1 MTQLVTMDITDREG
15 VMSETLASSEAGT
28 EARSTRRRAAALLS
42 GTAPIW
48 AGVVLLGVA
57 RAVIGFAWR
66 QVALISEVWQQ
77 VAYLLSGGF
86 VGVVLALAGLTAISA
101 SVRHRDAA
109 EQSRQLD
116 ELREI
121 LVELRRAVVD
131 EEPE

>member
-1 MTQLVTMDITDREG
+1 
-15 VMSETLASSEAGT
+15 MSESSAESQ
-28 EARSTRRRAAALLS
+28 ARSSRRRIGALLS
-42 GTAPIW
+42 GNAPVW

-57 RAVIGFAWR
+57 FLLIGLAWR
-66 QVALISEVWQQ
+66 EVALLSDVWQQ
-77 VAYLLSGGF
+77 VPYLLSGGF
-86 VGVVLALAGLTAISA
+86 TGVVLALAGLTAISA

-121 LVELRRAVVD
+121 LTDLRRAVLD

>member
-1 MTQLVTMDITDREG
+1 MSLLATSITQREG
-15 VMSETLASSEAGT
+15 VMSETSAEPQ
-28 EARSTRRRAAALLS
+28 ARSSRRRIGALLS
-42 GTAPIW
+42 GNAPVW

-57 RAVIGFAWR
+57 FVLIGLAWR
-66 QVALISEVWQQ
+66 EVALLSDVWQQ
-77 VAYLLSGGF
+77 VPYLLSGGF
-86 VGVVLALAGLTAISA
+86 TGVVLALAGLTAISA

-121 LVELRRAVVD
+121 LTDLRRAVLD